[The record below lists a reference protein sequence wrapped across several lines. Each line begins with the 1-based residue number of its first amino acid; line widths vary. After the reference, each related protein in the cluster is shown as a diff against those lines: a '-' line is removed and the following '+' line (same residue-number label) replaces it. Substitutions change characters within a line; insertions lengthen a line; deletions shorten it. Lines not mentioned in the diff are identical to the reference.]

1 MGPLG
6 LWNICTIT
14 SAGSIQ
20 SFKLF
25 LYLPS
30 VWGFFLVCFLLA
42 CCNPLSPTNP
52 TSSFPLATH
61 TATPQHDNST
71 SKLHPPSLKQKYW
84 RVFQSSKVK
93 DYLVMLV
100 HESIQSK
107 QFYYVLNAI
116 STSIMV
122 FASCLLKLGNR
133 EGHLFTQMTQL

>member
-30 VWGFFLVCFLLA
+30 VWGLFFCLFFACLLQ
-42 CCNPLSPTNP
+42 
-52 TSSFPLATH
+52 
-61 TATPQHDNST
+61 TPIPQYPHHIVLPNNNST
-71 SKLHPPSLKQKYW
+71 SKLHPPSSKQKYW

-100 HESIQSK
+100 HESIQSE

-116 STSIMV
+116 STSIIL
-122 FASCLLKLGNR
+122 FASCLMKLGNR